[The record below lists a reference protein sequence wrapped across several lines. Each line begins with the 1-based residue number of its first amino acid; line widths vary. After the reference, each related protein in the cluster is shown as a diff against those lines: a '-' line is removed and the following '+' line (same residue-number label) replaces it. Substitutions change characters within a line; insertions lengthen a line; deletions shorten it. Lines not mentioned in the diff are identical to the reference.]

1 MRRMPWKNRER
12 NKGPYMKNPI
22 IRLREMHDFVGNS
35 ERIVVEY
42 LLENPSVVLEN
53 SIHELAEKIY
63 VSPATIVRLCK
74 RLGFDGYREF
84 RQSLIYELALY
95 QNNERI
101 DKNDIERDDSVE
113 SIVDKVTY
121 KNIISLEETRNLI
134 DVEKVKKCVGLLCS
148 CNNILIF
155 GMGASLCV
163 AKDAYLKFLRVNKSC
178 FVVEDWHSQY
188 IQAQNSTTK
197 DIGIFISYSGETAE
211 MIKCLQQINAN
222 NTPSILITRFA
233 SSTMASLAT
242 HVLYT
247 SANESLFRSGAT
259 SSRIAQLNMID
270 ILYTAYATA
279 NYDQCVSR
287 LNITHIEKKK

>member
-1 MRRMPWKNRER
+1 
-12 NKGPYMKNPI
+12 MKNPM
-22 IRLREMHDFVGNS
+22 IRLREMHDFVGSS
-35 ERIVVEY
+35 ERIAVEY
-42 LLENPSVVLEN
+42 LLENPGSVLEN
-53 SIHELAEKIY
+53 NIRELAEKIY

-74 RLGFDGYREF
+74 RLGFEGYREF

-101 DKNDIERDDSVE
+101 DKNDIERDDNIE
-113 SIVDKVTY
+113 SIIDKVTY

-134 DVEKVKKCVGLLCS
+134 DVEKVKKCVELLCS
-148 CNNILIF
+148 CNNIMIF

-188 IQAQNSTTK
+188 IQAQNSTTR
-197 DIGIFISYSGETAE
+197 DVGIFISYSGETKE
-211 MIKCLQQINAN
+211 MIQCLKQINAN

-287 LNITHIEKKK
+287 LNITHIEKNI